1 MSFGLCNYNRL
12 NIMELK
18 KLFTVRLTDI
28 KTNQIF
34 YLRSAKVYR
43 LNPNQLTENLDKAVP
58 FRSKNYAETYL
69 NSYYN
74 WIKNGLEY
82 EAAHN
87 PSSTYYAEQNAT
99 FAQYKIEIMENIIV
113 PREIFEY
120 VPNRDQ

>member
-1 MSFGLCNYNRL
+1 
-12 NIMELK
+12 MELK

-34 YLRSAKVYR
+34 YLRSAKTYG
-43 LNPNQLTENLDKAVP
+43 LNPNQLTENLDRAVT

-69 NSYYN
+69 NNYYN

-82 EAAHN
+82 EAARN

-120 VPNRDQ
+120 VPNRYQ

>member
-1 MSFGLCNYNRL
+1 MITEEQKQLLITYKQKSFINALL
-12 NIMELK
+12 
-18 KLFTVRLTDI
+18 
-28 KTNQIF
+28 
-34 YLRSAKVYR
+34 
-43 LNPNQLTENLDKAVP
+43 
-58 FRSKNYAETYL
+58 AEQSYD
-69 NSYYN
+69 YYN

-120 VPNRDQ
+120 VPNRDR